1 MNHLSRNSVVGMS
14 LFFAMALNLPAQT
27 SQQNSPTLERRP
39 PGQTA
44 PKDVPG
50 GDSDLAFLQDSPPVV
65 PPPLELVIDAGVPL
79 RVMLKK
85 SMPVKKVGQLIHAFT
100 TEPIYSFDRVV
111 IPKDTEVDGHISGLL
126 SPSKMKRTAAYLN
139 ADFSPHRALQV
150 EFDTLVLEDGTRMPL
165 RTKVVP
171 DVGPVIRLET
181 NPQKNGAV
189 HRARGLISQQW
200 HLLISQIKPA
210 AVWQQAKQFAWNE
223 WPYHKQKIAAGT
235 VFDAE
240 LEQPL
245 EFGSVAIA
253 AEEMGAMG
261 QLPAVNNE
269 AYARLATPLSSATA
283 HLGTPVS
290 AILTRPVFSPER
302 KLLLPVGTEL
312 QGMVVH
318 AEPARRMHRNGQL
331 HFTLQRVQLPLSTPQ
346 PVEMALE
353 GIDVAKSSHIK
364 LNSEGDTSVAGD
376 KESRVL
382 RTALSVAI
390 ATSTM
395 RTDQDH
401 GTADQGGDP
410 GKSWCRWRLWFQ
422 AHRLCARHRAAVAR
436 LWASDG
442 IRGRGRI
449 GLFSFHHPRQQSG
462 LAEGHTHR
470 SQLRPAPPSRRL
482 IVSTRRSNE
491 KRFLRI
497 LRAAETSTVGF
508 VAKTSLVRGKS
519 L

>member
-1 MNHLSRNSVVGMS
+1 MKNRIPQAACRRTLHKVRARRFLVAG
-14 LFFAMALNLPAQT
+14 ALAVACAAAAFAQT
-27 SQQNSPTLERRP
+27 GAPPSPTAQQGSPRLKRRP
-39 PGQTA
+39 PATQRNRR
-44 PKDVPG
+44 KNIPG
-50 GDSDLAFLQDSPPVV
+50 ADSTLAFLDISSPLV
-65 PPPLELVIDAGVPL
+65 PPPIKLIVEKGVPL
-79 RVMLKK
+79 RVILKK
-85 SMPVKKVGQLIHAFT
+85 GVLVKRVGQPIQAYV
-100 TEPIYSFDRVV
+100 TEPIYAFDRVV
-111 IPKDTEVDGHISGLL
+111 VPKGSEVDGHITELV
-126 SPSKMKRTAAYLN
+126 SPSKFKRTAAYLN
-139 ADFSPHRALQV
+139 ADFSPHRAVQV
-150 EFDTLVLEDGTRMPL
+150 EFDTLILKDGTRMPL
-165 RTKVVP
+165 RTKVLP

-189 HRARGLISQQW
+189 HRARGLLSQQW
-200 HLLISQIKPA
+200 HLAIEQIKPS
-210 AVWQQAKQFAWNE
+210 AVWQHAKQFAWNE
-223 WPYHKQKIAAGT
+223 WPYHRQKIAAGT

-290 AILTRPVFSPER
+290 AILTRPVFSPDR

-353 GIDVAKSSHIK
+353 GIEVAKSSHIK
-364 LNSEGDTSVAGD
+364 LDSEGDTSVAGD

-395 RTDQDH
+395 RTDEDR
-401 GTADQGGDP
+401 GAADSGGDP
-410 GKSWCRWRLWFQ
+410 GKSG
-422 AHRLCARHRAAVAR
+422 VA
-436 LWASDG
+436 G
-442 IRGRGRI
+442 G
-449 GLFSFHHPRQQSG
+449 SG
-462 LAEGHTHR
+462 Y
-470 SQLRPAPPSRRL
+470 
-482 IVSTRRSNE
+482 
-491 KRFLRI
+491 K
-497 LRAAETSTVGF
+497 
-508 VAKTSLVRGKS
+508 
-519 L
+519 

>member
-1 MNHLSRNSVVGMS
+1 MNWLPRSSAIGIS

-27 SQQNSPTLERRP
+27 SQQTLPTLKRRP
-39 PGQTA
+39 EGHTEAKNIPGASVPEGDA
-44 PKDVPG
+44 PGAD
-50 GDSDLAFLQDSPPVV
+50 DALAFLQDSPPIL
-65 PPPLELVIDAGVPL
+65 PPLLQLTVDAGVPL

-85 SMPVKKVGQLIHAFT
+85 SVPVKRIGEPIQAFT

-111 IPKDTEVDGHISGLL
+111 IPKNTEVDGHITDLT

-150 EFDTLVLEDGTRMPL
+150 EFDALILNDGTRIPL
-165 RTKVVP
+165 RTRVVA
-171 DVGPVIRLET
+171 DAGPVIRLET

-200 HLLISQIKPA
+200 HLTMEQIKPS
-210 AVWQQAKQFAWNE
+210 AVWQHAKQFAWNE

-290 AILTRPVFSPER
+290 AILTRPIFSPQK

-353 GIDVAKSSHIK
+353 GIEVPKSSHIK
-364 LNSEGDTSVAGD
+364 LDSEGDTSVASD

-395 RTDQDH
+395 HH
-401 GTADQGGDP
+401 GDSDDGPANQGSGA
-410 GKSWCRWRLWFQ
+410 GK
-422 AHRLCARHRAAVAR
+422 AGVAGGSGYK
-436 LWASDG
+436 LIGFALG
-442 IRGRGRI
+442 I
-449 GLFSFHHPRQQSG
+449 GLQS
-462 LAEGHTHR
+462 
-470 SQLRPAPPSRRL
+470 
-482 IVSTRRSNE
+482 
-491 KRFLRI
+491 
-497 LRAAETSTVGF
+497 RAFGQVMGF
-508 VAKTSLVRGKS
+508 VGAGESFYFHFITRGNDLVLPKDTPIEVSFGQHHRPTGP
-519 L
+519 

>member
-1 MNHLSRNSVVGMS
+1 MNNLSRHAVIGMS

-27 SQQNSPTLERRP
+27 SQQNSPALKRRAP
-39 PGQTA
+39 AQTA
-44 PKDVPG
+44 EKDVPG
-50 GDSDLAFLQDSPPVV
+50 GDSDLAFLPDSTPIV
-65 PPPLELVIDAGVPL
+65 PPPLQLVVDAGVPL
-79 RVMLKK
+79 RVILRK
-85 SMPVKKVGQLIHAFT
+85 SVPVKKIGQPIQAFT

-111 IPKDTEVDGHISGLL
+111 IPKDTEVDGHIIELL

-139 ADFSPHRALQV
+139 ADFSPHRVLQV
-150 EFDTLVLEDGTRMPL
+150 EFDALILKDGTRMPL
-165 RTKVVP
+165 RTTVVP

-189 HRARGLISQQW
+189 HRARGLLSQQW
-200 HLLISQIKPA
+200 HLAIEQIKPA
-210 AVWQQAKQFAWNE
+210 AVWQHAKQFAWNE

-290 AILTRPVFSPER
+290 AILTRPVFSPDK

-318 AEPARRMHRNGQL
+318 AQPARRMHRNGQL

-353 GIDVAKSSHIK
+353 GIEVAKSSHIK
-364 LNSEGDTSVAGD
+364 LDSEGDTSVAGD

-390 ATSTM
+390 ATSTV
-395 RTDQDH
+395 RTDEDH
-401 GTADQGGDP
+401 GTVDQGGDP
-410 GKSWCRWRLWFQ
+410 GKTSVAGASGYKLIGFALGVGLQ
-422 AHRLCARHRAAVAR
+422 SRAFGQVMGFVGAGESVYFHF
-436 LWASDG
+436 
-442 IRGRGRI
+442 ITRGNNLVLPKDTPI
-449 GLFSFHHPRQQSG
+449 EISFGQHH
-462 LAEGHTHR
+462 
-470 SQLRPAPPSRRL
+470 RPAGS
-482 IVSTRRSNE
+482 
-491 KRFLRI
+491 
-497 LRAAETSTVGF
+497 
-508 VAKTSLVRGKS
+508 
-519 L
+519 